1 MQNIFTKKD
10 VLNLVVILL
19 YVYLLL
25 GLVSNPSVLT
35 YERAANLNIG
45 KERMMEISNL
55 SLFIG
60 IVFTFIVYIISR
72 VVFKQSELP
81 VFVSSLLMVSSY
93 AFINNFSF
101 GISDLTFLLIG
112 GFATPSFGFEKI
124 YQILPLLPLS
134 LLSIYV
140 LYSNKKMKYLFTGII
155 ALVAS
160 FFMPLI
166 SLPVLFILNADGF
179 SRINKIKDR
188 GILSTIAG
196 GAIAAVISLIILGSG
211 ASAIGLSVL
220 IGLVIAVVILAFE
233 NKHTLL
239 YLLTVTLVMI
249 SVEYAIA
256 SMLNKQTVDLDTVNT
271 LSWINDIDGRI
282 AFASVYGD
290 NISKISTV
298 ETGKNVLTNEAF
310 LFLFTN
316 RTPSFDYLII
326 DTFILDSPK
335 EYAKLVNA
343 TVTFETFAFTGIQK
357 QGDTYYQIYLTYKN
371 DYLLIPTDSAGNIL
385 SSRIII
391 NGAED
396 SYFKLLTLN
405 FSDPSYFRYIHPM
418 SDSNKN
424 VFKVLYPNQFGS
436 LAGYEIKEIK
446 SSNNSRF
453 RIYQIIK
460 Q

>member
-10 VLNLVVILL
+10 VLNLVIILL
-19 YVYLLL
+19 YTYFLL
-25 GLVSNPSVLT
+25 GLVSNPGVLT
-35 YERAANLNIG
+35 YERASSLNMG
-45 KERMMEISNL
+45 KEKMIEVSNL

-60 IVFTFIVYIISR
+60 IVFAFIVYIISR

-93 AFINNFSF
+93 AFINNFSV
-101 GISDLTFLLIG
+101 GISDLTFLLMG
-112 GFATPSFGFEKI
+112 GFSTPSFGFEKI

-140 LYSNKKMKYLFTGII
+140 LYSDKKMKYVFTGIT
-155 ALVAS
+155 ALIAS

-166 SLPVLFILNADGF
+166 ALPVLFILNADGF

-211 ASAIGLSVL
+211 VGAIGLSIL
-220 IGLVIAVVILAFE
+220 IGLVIAVVMLAFE

-239 YLLTVTLVMI
+239 YLLTVTLIMI
-249 SVEYAIA
+249 SIEYAIA
-256 SMLNKQTVDLDTVNT
+256 SMLNKQTVDLDTVNI
-271 LSWINDIDGRI
+271 LSLINDMDGRI
-282 AFASVYGD
+282 AFASVYGN

-326 DTFILDSPK
+326 DTFILDYPK

-343 TVTFETFAFTGIQK
+343 TVTFETFAFAGIQR
-357 QGDTYYQIYLTYKN
+357 QGDTYYQTYLTYKH

-385 SSRIII
+385 SNRIII

-396 SYFKLLTLN
+396 SYFKLLILN
-405 FSDPSYFRYIHPM
+405 SSDSSYFRYIHPM

-424 VFKVLYPNQFGS
+424 IFKVLYPNQFGS
-436 LAGYEIKEIK
+436 LSGYEIKEIK